1 MCRPLVRC
9 GGDRGDATGLAG
21 VRFPRPAGMCSSA
34 GAHSR
39 GYCGHKSGRQATAH
53 KERPGS
59 AWVPPE
65 GTVPL
70 SEHEQR
76 QLEQI
81 EQALRAGDPRFADA
95 VHAADPRVHYKRRVI
110 AAAAGFVIGTGLL
123 LAGVVINVIPV
134 AVAGFVVMLA
144 CSLWAVTSYRRM
156 TGITTGR
163 TPTQAR
169 RPGNKRRAAKGRQAG
184 QAGSGLMGR
193 LEERWRR
200 RQERDR

>member
-1 MCRPLVRC
+1 M
-9 GGDRGDATGLAG
+9 
-21 VRFPRPAGMCSSA
+21 
-34 GAHSR
+34 
-39 GYCGHKSGRQATAH
+39 
-53 KERPGS
+53 
-59 AWVPPE
+59 
-65 GTVPL
+65 PL
-70 SEHEQR
+70 SEHERR

-81 EQALRAGDPRFADA
+81 EQALRADDPRFADA
-95 VHAADPRVHYKRRVI
+95 VAAADPRVHYRRRVI
-110 AAAAGFVIGTGLL
+110 AAALGLVIGVGLL

-156 TGITTGR
+156 TGTATGR
-163 TPTQAR
+163 VP
-169 RPGNKRRAAKGRQAG
+169 AKGRGAGKQRRARDRRVGG